1 MSGAPGEHDPR
12 GTPRLRVRGL
22 RVEVGG
28 RSVVAGVSFDVRAGR
43 TLAIVGESGS
53 GKSMTALA
61 LMGLLP
67 PGACAMGSA
76 RLTATTPETDIDI
89 IGLSPSRHRLLRGAR
104 LAMIFQ
110 EPMTALNPVMTIG
123 EQLEEA
129 FRLHARLTHRRA
141 RQASEAAL
149 MSVSVPAAASRL
161 NDYPHQFS
169 GGMRQRVLI
178 AMALAGSPDVLIA
191 DEPTTALDASL
202 RASVLELLSAQ
213 RASRGLGVVLISH
226 DLRLVAG
233 HADEVLVM
241 YAGHPVE
248 AGPAGAVLRE
258 PLHPYTRCLVGCL
271 PDAASRGRRLTT
283 LAELAPGERERLVLG
298 RRPWWP
304 GEPARAEWMPAEQ
317 GRFVSVA
324 E

>member
-1 MSGAPGEHDPR
+1 MSGAQARNDPDR
-12 GTPRLRVRGL
+12 APLLSVRGL
-22 RVEVGG
+22 GVRIGG
-28 RSVVAGVSFDVRAGR
+28 RAVVAEVSFDVRAGR

-53 GKSMTALA
+53 GKSMTALS

-67 PGACAMGSA
+67 PGARTTGSA
-76 RLTATTPETDIDI
+76 RLADRPGEPDIEV
-89 IGLSPSRHRLLRGAR
+89 IGLAPFRHRALRGGR
-104 LAMIFQ
+104 VAMIFQ

-123 EQLEEA
+123 EQLDEA
-129 FRLHARLTHRRA
+129 FRLHAGLSAREARA
-141 RQASEAAL
+141 ASHAAL
-149 MSVSVPAAASRL
+149 TAVAVPDASSRL
-161 NDYPHQFS
+161 DDYPHQFS

-178 AMALAGSPDVLIA
+178 AMALAGSPGVLIA

-202 RASVLELLSAQ
+202 RAGVLELLSTQ

-226 DLRLVAG
+226 DLGLVAG

-248 AGPAGAVLRE
+248 AGPAGAVLRD

-271 PDAASRGRRLTT
+271 PDATTRGRRLAT
-283 LAELAPGERERLVLG
+283 LAELGAEDRARPVHG

-304 GEPARAEWMPAEQ
+304 GEPAPAEWLAAEA

-324 E
+324 

>member
-1 MSGAPGEHDPR
+1 MSPSPGPNDPPSAPL
-12 GTPRLRVRGL
+12 LRVRGL
-22 RVEVGG
+22 GVEVGG
-28 RSVVAGVSFDVRAGR
+28 RAVVEGVSFDVRGGR

-67 PGACAMGSA
+67 PGARATGAA
-76 RLTATTPETDIDI
+76 RLAGRAGEPEIEVV
-89 IGLSPSRHRLLRGAR
+89 GLASSRHRALRGGR
-104 LAMIFQ
+104 IAMIFQ
-110 EPMTALNPVMTIG
+110 EPMTALNPVMTIS

-129 FRLHARLTHRRA
+129 FRLHAGLTTRGARA
-141 RQASEAAL
+141 ASAAAL
-149 MSVSVPAAASRL
+149 TAVCVPDAASRL

-178 AMALAGSPDVLIA
+178 AMALAGGPDILIA

-202 RASVLELLSAQ
+202 RAGVLELLSRE
-213 RASRGLGVVLISH
+213 RASRGLGVLLISH
-226 DLRLVAG
+226 DLGLVAG

-271 PDAASRGRRLTT
+271 PGATSRGRRLAT
-283 LAELAPGERERLVLG
+283 LAELAPGERERPVLG

-304 GEPARAEWMPAEQ
+304 GEPAPPEWLRADH

-324 E
+324 